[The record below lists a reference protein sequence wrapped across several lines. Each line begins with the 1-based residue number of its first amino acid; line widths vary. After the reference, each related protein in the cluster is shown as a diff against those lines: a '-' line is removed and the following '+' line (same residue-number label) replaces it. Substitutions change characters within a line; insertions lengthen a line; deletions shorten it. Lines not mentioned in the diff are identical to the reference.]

1 LLRWDKQLGDC
12 ASGQRYTLNRLAAW
26 EVRQT
31 TCTLITQNKF
41 DPTQDQIHHCGKL
54 SSTSRDG
61 ESAMINRENE
71 LPQFPLVEAALKAI
85 ADWVTSYR
93 KAIGFNN
100 EFGMCGPDEV
110 MRMAKDIGVTP
121 SQLQYLVRK
130 GPDSANLLK
139 RMLVALHVD
148 PKIIADMDPLVMR
161 EMQWLCIACN
171 NKKRC
176 EHELAKGTATKHFHE
191 FCPNAMSIDELL
203 DQKGQLS
210 SH

>member
-1 LLRWDKQLGDC
+1 
-12 ASGQRYTLNRLAAW
+12 
-26 EVRQT
+26 
-31 TCTLITQNKF
+31 
-41 DPTQDQIHHCGKL
+41 
-54 SSTSRDG
+54 
-61 ESAMINRENE
+61 MIPREND
-71 LPQFPLVEAALKAI
+71 LPSYPLVESALKAI
-85 ADWVTSYR
+85 ANWVTRYR
-93 KAIGFNN
+93 NAIGFNS

-121 SQLQYLVRK
+121 NQLQELVRK

-161 EMQWLCIACN
+161 EMQWLCITCN

-176 EHELAKGTATKHFHE
+176 EHELAKGTATEHFHE
-191 FCPNAMSIDELL
+191 FCPNAVSIDELL